1 MSKVTDAILSRAKRD
16 PKFRE
21 ELIDKLEDKAK
32 EAKQHLVT
40 LEKTIR
46 VVKRLSK

>member
-16 PKFRE
+16 PKFRD
-21 ELIDKLEDKAK
+21 ELIDKLEEKAK
-32 EAKQHLVT
+32 ATKQQLVT

-46 VVKRLSK
+46 VVKKLIK